1 MNKQNFDINST
12 TNYPLTIDRMAE
24 FQTDT
29 QVALNV
35 LANMEPLGNCIL
47 AGCQSTG
54 AAGYVLA
61 KIDDLYEVFEV
72 KKGSTSATYLKLN
85 TKETKADNS
94 DGESPVVRIER
105 WLEWAASGDIA
116 YETLPRLWL
125 KKTPQDDEAWTA
137 CANGTNWNAGTSGT
151 SLRVQRVGGR
161 VHLWGEMTYQ
171 PYVIASSELI
181 QTGYFTQFMNRQVS
195 EGEMIKVTNV
205 PSLISEPTI
214 RSLLDRDTVVKR
226 ISLLLTLPGGYYKSG
241 SMILV
246 PILYN
251 GVASSAVIDGEGN
264 LQLSQ
269 TIEAGDVLKIDCWFD
284 I

>member
-24 FQTDT
+24 FQGDM
-29 QVALNV
+29 QVALTV
-35 LANMEPLGNCIL
+35 LANMEPLGDCIL
-47 AGCQSTG
+47 SGCESKG

-61 KIDDLYEVFEV
+61 KIDDLYEVFEA

-94 DGESPVVRIER
+94 DGESTVVRIER

-116 YETLPRLWL
+116 YGTLPRLWL
-125 KKTPQDDEAWTA
+125 KKTPQDDEGWTA

-151 SLRVQRVGGR
+151 SLRVQRAGGR

-181 QTGYFTQFMNRQVS
+181 QTGYFNQYMNRQVS
-195 EGEMIKVTNV
+195 EGEMVKVTNV
-205 PSLISEPTI
+205 PSLINEPTM
-214 RSLLDRDTVVKR
+214 RSFLDRDTVVNRK
-226 ISLLLTLPGGYYKSG
+226 SLLLTLPEGYYKSG

-264 LQLSQ
+264 LRLSQ
-269 TIEAGDVLKIDCWFD
+269 TAEAGDVLKIDYWFD